1 MTDLPDGIARPARR
15 ALEQAGIERM
25 EDITKVTEPELR
37 SLHGMGQS
45 ALAKIRDALEE
56 QGLAFRKP

>member
-1 MTDLPDGIARPARR
+1 MTDLPEGIARPARR
-15 ALEQAGIERM
+15 ALAQAGIEQL
-25 EDITKVTEPELR
+25 EDLTKVTEPELR

-45 ALAKIRDALEE
+45 ALAKLQDALEE